1 VREQINPDA
10 HGFYFGSRFKYPA
23 ADSGLMQREPERQS
37 ANAGADDN
45 DIVHVSSRPACLLS
59 HCPDETRLVS
69 ALSIKAPETT
79 KFPAAH
85 PSRLLPQDKVAY
97 NEQLQLWAF
106 GGTMTG
112 STLLSRFAIGA
123 GGALILGTLTL
134 TAIAPTTMA
143 LAQTQ
148 PSPAPAAA
156 PQFPPTATI
165 NTPGYP
171 GVGPADPK
179 LRITSLPNGKKVYL
193 LPATLETTQW
203 GWFDNAQPP
212 VLRVNSGDTIVLETM
227 MHSHNQV
234 VPGTTIEQIKKTRT
248 DFPGR
253 GPHTLTGPIYVE
265 GAQPGDVL
273 KVTLN
278 KIVPRA
284 YATNFNVP
292 GMFGQFPTVYADG
305 QVKYVYLDLD
315 KMTTEFLPGVVI
327 PLKPFPGTLAV
338 ARKEPGR
345 YSSVPPGEFAG
356 NMDIR
361 DFVAGSSLYVP
372 VHVPGALL
380 WTGDSH
386 AGQGNGEVNLT
397 ALETAYKEFNITV
410 EVIKGKPLDFP
421 RIETKKS
428 WISMGF
434 DQDLNKAWTQAK
446 AQTIKLIAELRG
458 VSPEQ
463 AEKLMPTSSDCRIS
477 QVVNVKKGIHCLN
490 PKNAREKEDLER
502 PTKETPKYLVSA
514 AKDADLNKAMNDAS
528 MGMIKMLETDKKI
541 ARLDAYGLASVAMDC
556 RIGAISDT
564 EKNVHC
570 VVPKSIWVKH

>member
-1 VREQINPDA
+1 
-10 HGFYFGSRFKYPA
+10 
-23 ADSGLMQREPERQS
+23 M
-37 ANAGADDN
+37 
-45 DIVHVSSRPACLLS
+45 
-59 HCPDETRLVS
+59 TR
-69 ALSIKAPETT
+69 
-79 KFPAAH
+79 
-85 PSRLLPQDKVAY
+85 
-97 NEQLQLWAF
+97 
-106 GGTMTG
+106 
-112 STLLSRFAIGA
+112 STLLSSFAMAA
-123 GGALILGTLTL
+123 GGAFMFGALLLG
-134 TAIAPTTMA
+134 TMA
-143 LAQTQ
+143 LAQTS
-148 PSPAPAAA
+148 PSPAPAPA
-156 PQFPPTATI
+156 PQFAPTATI

-171 GVGPADPK
+171 GVGPADPQ
-179 LRITSLPNGKKVYL
+179 LRITSLPNGKKRYL
-193 LPATLETTQW
+193 LPATLDTTQW
-203 GWFDNAQPP
+203 GWFDNAQAP
-212 VLRVNSGDTIVLETM
+212 VLRVNSGDTVVLETM
-227 MHSHNQV
+227 MHSHNQI

-253 GPHTLTGPIYVE
+253 GPHTLTGPIYIE

-292 GMFGQFPTVYADG
+292 GLFGQFPTLYADG
-305 QVKYVYLDLD
+305 QVKYLYLDLD

-372 VHVPGALL
+372 VHVAGALL

-421 RIETKKS
+421 RIETSKS

-434 DQDLNKAWTQAK
+434 DQDLNKAWGQAK
-446 AQTIKLIAELRG
+446 GQTIKLLAELRG
-458 VSPEQ
+458 GSAEQ
-463 AEKLMPTSSDCRIS
+463 AEKLMPTISDCRVS

-490 PKNAREKEDLER
+490 PKNARDKEDLER
-502 PTKETPKYLVSA
+502 PTKETAKYLVSH

-556 RIGAISDT
+556 RVGIISET

-570 VVPKSIWVKH
+570 LMPKSIWVKK